1 MKRAAGVIGV
11 VCAVL
16 ALLLLALGVR
26 EEVVIVP
33 LLVIG
38 LAGLFFTGR
47 RQRRGG
53 RRGLTIATLKT
64 PIVYGERHYVP
75 RVRSGFRWCL
85 EREQLR
91 RRDRRGARRARK
103 P

>member
-1 MKRAAGVIGV
+1 

-38 LAGLFFTGR
+38 LAGLFFTV
-47 RQRRGG
+47 GG
-53 RRGLTIATLKT
+53 SA
-64 PIVYGERHYVP
+64 
-75 RVRSGFRWCL
+75 
-85 EREQLR
+85 
-91 RRDRRGARRARK
+91 GAAGAD
-103 P
+103 